1 MLNKTTVAQTIKGIC
16 EASMR
21 DLPTNDT
28 WEQADKLLELIGIKQ
43 AEVEE
48 IPLCWDNAV
57 NIVFT
62 IGKCSFNLTGIVEDE
77 VVELKLNIDDDS
89 FQTIDLGI
97 MNDYDEDEGACL
109 FNIVFN

>member
-16 EASMR
+16 KASMS

-62 IGKCSFNLTGIVEDE
+62 IGKCSFNLTGIVENKE
-77 VVELKLNIDDDS
+77 VNLKLNIDTDD
-89 FQTIDLGI
+89 FQEIDLGI
-97 MNDYDEDEGACL
+97 VNDEDEDEGACL
-109 FNIVFN
+109 FNIVFH